1 MQRHTIQPQD
11 VLIVVGEL
19 GMVVVVRFD
28 GVRLQMSMSGR
39 TGMVGVSLMH
49 VLRRHRCERD
59 VRRQDQADND
69 AAEGRRHVR

>member
-1 MQRHTIQPQD
+1 MQRHTIQPDD

-28 GVRLQMSMSGR
+28 RVRLQMSMSGR

-49 VLRRHRCERD
+49 VLRRHR
-59 VRRQDQADND
+59 
-69 AAEGRRHVR
+69 